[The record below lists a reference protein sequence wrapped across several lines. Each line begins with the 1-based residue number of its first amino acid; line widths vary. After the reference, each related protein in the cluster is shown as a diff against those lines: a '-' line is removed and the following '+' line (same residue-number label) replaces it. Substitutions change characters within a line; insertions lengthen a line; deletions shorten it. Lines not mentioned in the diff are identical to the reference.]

1 MVGLCV
7 LCQLVVE
14 SFALFGG
21 AERKCIVYETLRRLF
36 LRGVASLASIAMVA
50 GVVAVVSV
58 TTAAPASAATV
69 YAKPYLGIIYP
80 AAPKLGY
87 AKPVYAYTWRHELEL
102 GLCSDSMKSAGISK
116 SSFIVTGNIP
126 GMTAANSA
134 RAKMLVNQYVRTTNK
149 DVAAALAF
157 SYWILRGDK
166 PLQKY
171 YAWLVTNHK
180 VSSSVQAKVKMM
192 LTQKTGPYKLTSTVS
207 PAKILP
213 GQHATIVARLT
224 TTAGLPAPAGIKVTF
239 SVANGTLSR
248 KVAVTNSKGM
258 ASTVVTRTGVGYP
271 HGSVVAVAPS
281 WLKATFTVAA
291 PGTQRLLIGGFMV
304 NYTTKWTVGG
314 QPARP
319 AVVAQCTTNCYGVAT
334 VTLKPACVPAGASQ
348 QHWTWTDV
356 ATGKAVAVLTV
367 NGGSCGSVVKKLP
380 DGMKLQASY
389 CISVK
394 GVCTSAYVKI
404 GSPVEIVCPP
414 WAGATVTV
422 SLGCA
427 SCSVSNVTFT
437 VPASIRFYV
446 GTVTI
451 GDKTV
456 NTNLTTGGT
465 TNVPLDQ
472 FGVIKGQTVTVVVGF
487 KAYRDAAHTQLLK
500 DITLGQVTVTA
511 A

>member
-1 MVGLCV
+1 MCT
-7 LCQLVVE
+7 
-14 SFALFGG
+14 
-21 AERKCIVYETLRRLF
+21 VYETLRKLL
-36 LRGVASLASIAMVA
+36 LRGVAAIATL
-50 GVVAVVSV
+50 GTILGLVVVVSV
-58 TTAAPASAATV
+58 TTAAPATAATV

-87 AKPVYAYTWRHELEL
+87 AKPVYAYTWRHDLEL
-102 GLCSDSMKSAGISK
+102 GLCSDSMKSAGVSK
-116 SSFIVTGNIP
+116 SSFLVTGNIP
-126 GMTAANSA
+126 GMTTNSA
-134 RAKMLVNQYVRTTNK
+134 RAKMLVNQYVHTTNR
-149 DVAAALAF
+149 DQAAALAF

-171 YAWLVTNHK
+171 YAWLVKGHK
-180 VSSSVQAKVKMM
+180 VSTTVQTWVTTM
-192 LTQKTGPYKLTSTVS
+192 LTQKPGPYKLTSTVT

-258 ASTVVTRTGVGYP
+258 AATVVTRTGVGYP
-271 HGSVVAVAPS
+271 HGSVVAAAPS
-281 WLKATFTVAA
+281 WLTATFTVAA
-291 PGTQRLLIGGFMV
+291 PGTQRLLIGGYMV
-304 NYTTKWTVGG
+304 NIATKWAASG

-319 AVVAQCTTNCYGVAT
+319 AVINGCGTNCTGIAP

-356 ATGKAVAVLTV
+356 ATGKVVAVLTV
-367 NGGSCGSVVKKLP
+367 NSGTCGTVVKKLP
-380 DGMKLQASY
+380 DGMKLQAAY
-389 CISVK
+389 CTSVK

-414 WAGATVTV
+414 WAGASVTV

-427 SCSVSNVTFT
+427 SCSVNNVTFT
-437 VPASIRFYV
+437 VPASTRFYV

-451 GDKTV
+451 GGKTV
-456 NTNLTTGGT
+456 NTNLTTGGI

-472 FGVIKGQTVTVVVGF
+472 FGILKGQSVTVILGF
-487 KAYRDAAHTQLLK
+487 TVYSDSARTALIKT
-500 DITLGQVTVTA
+500 INLGQITVA
-511 A
+511 VA